1 MKTHSVKCHILI
13 GTLVLFVLS
22 NLLHSDVFMKEKI
35 QRSGFQMMEQSQRSG
50 ETERTM
56 WISSDKIRSDDKD
69 QSFIMLL
76 DKNIFYIINHKEKS
90 YMEMP
95 MNMGDFMKRKMEKE
109 GIKED
114 DMEKYMNMAP
124 GMSKLKVS
132 VTPTGEQKKIGNWNC
147 KKYIQK
153 IETMMGP
160 TTSEIWATEDLKMDY
175 ELYNKFSSAFLGQQP
190 GAQQMSSEIAEEM
203 KKIKGVPVLTT
214 TTVEMMGT
222 SMKSSQEL
230 VEFKEGTAPAGT
242 FDLPKGYKKK
252 KMENF

>member
-1 MKTHSVKCHILI
+1 MKSNSVKYHLLI
-13 GTLVLFVLS
+13 GTLVLFVLA
-22 NLLHSDVFMKEKI
+22 NILHSDVFIKEKI
-35 QRSGFQMMEQSQRSG
+35 QRSGFQMMDQSQAG
-50 ETERTM
+50 EKTERTM

-69 QSFIMLL
+69 QSFIMHF
-76 DKNIFYIINHKEKS
+76 DKNVFYIINHKEKS

-95 MNMGDFMKRKMEKE
+95 MNMGDLMKGKMEKE
-109 GIKED
+109 GIKEE
-114 DMEKYMNMAP
+114 DMEKYMKMAP
-124 GMSKLKVS
+124 GMSKLKIS
-132 VTPTGEQKKIGNWNC
+132 VTATGEKKKIGNWNC

-175 ELYNKFSSAFLGQQP
+175 ELYTKFSSAFLGQQP

-230 VEFKEGTAPAGT
+230 VEFKEGTAPTGI
-242 FDLPKGYKKK
+242 FDLPKSYKKK
-252 KMENF
+252 KMESF